1 MSEKRLA
8 WSSSHESCRE
18 KLVEK
23 YLSRSPIA
31 STTWR
36 CKPSSKENVS
46 IIASHLLYSRN
57 LQQADRREE
66 PHLIRLYPLVKAS
79 FHRAAIPWQRRP
91 GPDKPVGG
99 GDCGLRKSRDHLK
112 GGYIHSA
119 HHDTY
124 PRRVFDS
131 TLARRRVAAEP
142 EVGRVYGADAAP
154 FRRGAS
160 TAQYLIVTAANSL
173 Y

>member
-8 WSSSHESCRE
+8 WSSSHESYRE

-79 FHRAAIPWQRRP
+79 FYRAAIPQQRRS
-91 GPDKPVGG
+91 GPDKPVG
-99 GDCGLRKSRDHLK
+99 
-112 GGYIHSA
+112 
-119 HHDTY
+119 
-124 PRRVFDS
+124 
-131 TLARRRVAAEP
+131 
-142 EVGRVYGADAAP
+142 
-154 FRRGAS
+154 
-160 TAQYLIVTAANSL
+160 
-173 Y
+173 